1 MSKRFRTC
9 DLDQPFLLPPSLQEW
24 LPEDHLARFVADITD
39 QLDLSDI
46 LAVYQRKDGRGMAA
60 YHPVMMVRVLVYG
73 YCRGIVS
80 SRKIERATYED
91 VAFRYLAADQHPD
104 HDTIADFR
112 QTHLQSLAGL
122 FTQALRLC
130 DKAGLIK
137 LGHVA
142 IDGTKL
148 KANASKHKAMSYDR
162 MAEKEQQ
169 LRDEVDKL
177 LAQAAQTDAEEDAKN
192 GKGKRGDELP
202 AELARRE
209 SRLKKI
215 AEAKAALEQE
225 ARERAAA
232 EKALV
237 EAKLE
242 ERHRQEEAQ
251 GKKFGGRAPQAPDP
265 EQAKPEP
272 KAQRNFTDPESR
284 IMMDGATKSF
294 MQAYNGQAAVDSQ
307 EQIIVA
313 ASLTQQANDKK
324 QLVPM
329 LEQVEQNM
337 GRKPEQATADAGYF
351 SEAAVTDP
359 KVGGIE
365 LLVPPDREKRKGP
378 SAILQTNS
386 SDVDPQATAPHGE
399 NQVQAQVPAKSVA
412 EMMREKLKTAA
423 GHAVYKM
430 RKAVVEPVFGQIK
443 ERRGLRGFLMRGREK
458 VAAEWQII
466 CLTHNLLKLFQAKLR
481 PQTV

>member
-1 MSKRFRTC
+1 
-9 DLDQPFLLPPSLQEW
+9 
-24 LPEDHLARFVADITD
+24 
-39 QLDLSDI
+39 
-46 LAVYQRKDGRGMAA
+46 
-60 YHPVMMVRVLVYG
+60 
-73 YCRGIVS
+73 
-80 SRKIERATYED
+80 
-91 VAFRYLAADQHPD
+91 
-104 HDTIADFR
+104 
-112 QTHLQSLAGL
+112 
-122 FTQALRLC
+122 
-130 DKAGLIK
+130 
-137 LGHVA
+137 
-142 IDGTKL
+142 
-148 KANASKHKAMSYDR
+148 
-162 MAEKEQQ
+162 
-169 LRDEVDKL
+169 
-177 LAQAAQTDAEEDAKN
+177 LAQAAQTDAEEDVKY

-242 ERHRQEEAQ
+242 ERRRQEEAQ

-337 GRKPEQATADAGYF
+337 GRKPEQATADTGYF

-359 KVGGIE
+359 KVVGIE
-365 LLVPPDREKRKGP
+365 LLVPPERQKRKEPGEP
-378 SAILQTNS
+378 LQIN
-386 SDVDPQATAPHGE
+386 VDPQATAQPVVEDKEQG
-399 NQVQAQVPAKSVA
+399 QMPAPSVA
-412 EMMREKLKTAA
+412 ETMREKLKTTA

-466 CLTHNLLKLFQAKLR
+466 CLTHNLLKLFGAKLR
-481 PQTV
+481 PQTA

>member
-1 MSKRFRTC
+1 
-9 DLDQPFLLPPSLQEW
+9 
-24 LPEDHLARFVADITD
+24 
-39 QLDLSDI
+39 
-46 LAVYQRKDGRGMAA
+46 
-60 YHPVMMVRVLVYG
+60 
-73 YCRGIVS
+73 VS
-80 SRKIERATYED
+80 SRKIERATYEA

-104 HDTIADFR
+104 RDTIADFR

-122 FTQALRLC
+122 FTQALRLWRQG
-130 DKAGLIK
+130 GLIK

-142 IDGTKL
+142 IEGSKL
-148 KANASKHKAMSYDR
+148 KANAGKPKAMSYER
-162 MAEKEQQ
+162 MEEKEKQ
-169 LRDEVDKL
+169 LREEVDKL
-177 LAQAAQTDAEEDAKN
+177 LQQAAQADAAEDVKY
-192 GKGKRGDELP
+192 GKGKRGEELP

-209 SRLKKI
+209 SRLKKL

-225 ARERAAA
+225 ARERAVA
-232 EKALV
+232 EKGLV

-242 ERHRQEEAQ
+242 ERGRQEEAQ
-251 GKKFGGRAPQAPDP
+251 GKKFGGRPPQVPDP

-272 KAQRNFTDPESR
+272 KAQRNFTEPESR
-284 IMMDGATKSF
+284 LMLDGVTKSF
-294 MQAYNGQAAVDSQ
+294 LQGYNVQAAVDSQ

-313 ASLTQQANDKK
+313 AELTQEANDKK
-324 QLVPM
+324 QLLPM

-359 KVGGIE
+359 RVEGIE

-378 SAILQTNS
+378 SAPLQLN
-386 SDVDPQATAPHGE
+386 SDVDPRATAQPLGE
-399 NQVQAQVPAKSVA
+399 DKVQAQTPPKTAS
-412 EMMREKLKTAA
+412 ETMREKLKTTA

-443 ERRGLRGFLMRGREK
+443 ERRGLGGFLMRGREK
-458 VAAEWQII
+458 VAAEWQILR
-466 CLTHNLLKLFQAKLR
+466 LTHNLLKLFRAKLR

>member
-1 MSKRFRTC
+1 
-9 DLDQPFLLPPSLQEW
+9 
-24 LPEDHLARFVADITD
+24 
-39 QLDLSDI
+39 
-46 LAVYQRKDGRGMAA
+46 
-60 YHPVMMVRVLVYG
+60 
-73 YCRGIVS
+73 
-80 SRKIERATYED
+80 
-91 VAFRYLAADQHPD
+91 
-104 HDTIADFR
+104 
-112 QTHLQSLAGL
+112 
-122 FTQALRLC
+122 
-130 DKAGLIK
+130 
-137 LGHVA
+137 
-142 IDGTKL
+142 
-148 KANASKHKAMSYDR
+148 
-162 MAEKEQQ
+162 
-169 LRDEVDKL
+169 VDKL
-177 LAQAAQTDAEEDAKN
+177 LAQAAQTDAAEDVQY
-192 GKGKRGDELP
+192 GKGKQGDELP

-225 ARERAAA
+225 ARERAVA

-242 ERHRQEEAQ
+242 ERRRQEEAQ
-251 GKKFGGRAPQAPDP
+251 GKKFGGRPPQAPDP

-313 ASLTQQANDKK
+313 ASLTQQANDKQ

-359 KVGGIE
+359 KVAGIE

-378 SAILQTNS
+378 SAPAQINS
-386 SDVDPQATAPHGE
+386 EAEPQATAQALGE
-399 NQVQAQVPAKSVA
+399 DKVGAQLPAKTVA
-412 EMMREKLKTAA
+412 EAMREKLKTTA
-423 GHAVYKM
+423 GHTVYKM

-481 PQTV
+481 PQTA